1 MKDYGKEVKSNLAA
15 MCNLL
20 RTDFENVASHNE
32 LVSQR
37 GLVLNQWN
45 SLKRYLPNN
54 LRLAFFGLIR
64 IRH

>member
-1 MKDYGKEVKSNLAA
+1 

-20 RTDFENVASHNE
+20 KTDFENVANNKG
-32 LVSQR
+32 LVSQK